1 MENNYRTET
10 DYLPINR
17 WLQDERPREKL
28 IKKGSE
34 YLSDCELLVIILRT
48 GMGSNKQKL
57 SALDLAIK
65 MFSIFFIR

>member
-1 MENNYRTET
+1 MEICREKQT

-34 YLSDCELLVIILRT
+34 YISDCELSRQIIF
-48 GMGSNKQKL
+48 
-57 SALDLAIK
+57 LDIIDNISYHNFK
-65 MFSIFFIR
+65 HIF